1 MAEFIIKPA
10 SWDADKS
17 ALMTVRNS
25 VFVLEQ
31 KVPSSLESDD
41 YDPVSTYVLA
51 ESADGTPIGCARLQP
66 NGKVTRIA
74 VLSDWRRRGIAE
86 QMLGKVIEIASKQG
100 LTSLYLHAQLTAISL
115 YEQHGF
121 VQRGAQ
127 FEEAGIQH
135 IKMTREIS

>member
-10 SWDADKS
+10 SWEADKI
-17 ALMTVRNS
+17 ALMTVRDA
-25 VFVLEQ
+25 VFVQEQ

-51 ESADGTPIGCARLQP
+51 ESTDGAPIGCARLQP

-86 QMLGKVIEIASKQG
+86 KMLGKVIEIASEQG
-100 LTSLYLHAQLTAISL
+100 LTSLYLHAQLTAIAL

-121 VQRGAQ
+121 VQCGEQ

-135 IKMTREIS
+135 IKMTRKAN